1 MRKIDNIIYYIVVT
15 FGVIAIVLNIIVLFI
30 KIYCKIFSF

>member
-1 MRKIDNIIYYIVVT
+1 MRRIDNIIYYIVVT

-30 KIYCKIFSF
+30 KIYCKIF